1 MALLLDTCVFVD
13 LLHGRQTAID
23 ATAAFPVRPCVCDVT
38 MMELY
43 VGARTQWEEARI
55 EMLLGD
61 FAPVSIDQR
70 IYRRA
75 GQWMRHYKAS
85 HGLDVPDAET
95 RAALLRTRP
104 PSICRCSHAGL
115 PADAGAI
122 RLPTSSAAPVA
133 VR

>member
-1 MALLLDTCVFVD
+1 MALLLDACVFVD
-13 LLHGRQTAID
+13 LLRGRQTAID

-85 HGLDVPDAET
+85 HGLDVPDALI
-95 RAALLRTRP
+95 AATAEQHGLQLATLNVKHFPMFPKLEP
-104 PSICRCSHAGL
+104 PY
-115 PADAGAI
+115 
-122 RLPTSSAAPVA
+122 
-133 VR
+133 